1 MLKPLAINVIGA
13 LAISVLLSLVATP
26 TIYFLL
32 RSRREATP
40 ADEAESSA
48 D

>member
-1 MLKPLAINVIGA
+1 VIGA

-26 TIYFLL
+26 AVYYLLL
-32 RSRREATP
+32 RFQREQKNAA
-40 ADEAESSA
+40 AD